1 MNEPRATARQAYSG
15 WGGWFPAVT
24 KWVSAQRV
32 ADDEPIAPE
41 EDPEAALEALAEGSA
56 PESPARRRRLA
67 RAALF
72 AVRDARRSARIG
84 IGLGV
89 AALALAIGV
98 GVLSLSRDGDDDPA
112 GGSAVTEDIV
122 AKARPGTVYI
132 RSRGVGQE
140 AAGTGVLV
148 DAEEGLVLT
157 NFHVIALGPD
167 LQAGTP
173 DRLDDAEVRAAA
185 PCEDLALLHV
195 EGLGGRSAIPL
206 GRQSDVQQG
215 DQVVALGYPA
225 SASGGRSLTSTAGV
239 VSSVRTPLRQP
250 APDQPRFSNLVQ
262 TDAALGPGNS
272 GGPLVGAGGRLVGI
286 NTILFT
292 GSVEQP
298 GGDQGYAIGVDR
310 VRELLSEFREG
321 RSRAWFGAGLLT
333 PPPGILRR
341 QGLPAGM
348 LVTGAQDGTTAERLR
363 LEEVLLTEIDGKRV
377 KSSLASY
384 CRAVGDIQSG
394 EELDMTVLTGP
405 GGKRQTVSVEFD

>member
-1 MNEPRATARQAYSG
+1 
-15 WGGWFPAVT
+15 
-24 KWVSAQRV
+24 V

-89 AALALAIGV
+89 AALLLALGV
-98 GVLSLSRDGDDDPA
+98 GVLALSRNGDEDAPA
-112 GGSAVTEDIV
+112 NAAAVTEDIV

-132 RSRGVGQE
+132 RSRGIGQE
-140 AAGTGVLV
+140 ASGTGVIV
-148 DAEEGLVLT
+148 DAGEGLVLT
-157 NFHVIALGPD
+157 NFHVVALGPD

-173 DRLDDAEVRAAA
+173 QRLDDAEVLAAA

-195 EGLGGRSAIPL
+195 EGLEDRRAIPL
-206 GRQSDVQQG
+206 GRQADVQQG

-225 SASGGRSLTSTAGV
+225 SASGGQLLTSTAGV
-239 VSSVRTPLRQP
+239 VSSVRTPLRIP
-250 APDQPRFSNLVQ
+250 APDQPHFTNLVQ
-262 TDAALGPGNS
+262 TDAALGAGNS

-292 GSVEQP
+292 GSADQP
-298 GGDQGYAIGVDR
+298 GSDQGYAIGVDT
-310 VRELLSEFREG
+310 VRDVLSDFRQG

-341 QGLPAGM
+341 QGLPPGM

-363 LEEVLLTEIDGKRV
+363 LEEVLLTAVGGRPV
-377 KSSLASY
+377 RSSLASY
-384 CRAVGDIQSG
+384 CKAVGDVQSG
-394 EELDMTVLTGP
+394 DELDMTVLTGP

>member
-1 MNEPRATARQAYSG
+1 
-15 WGGWFPAVT
+15 
-24 KWVSAQRV
+24 V

-89 AALALAIGV
+89 VATLLALGV
-98 GVLSLSRDGDDDPA
+98 GVLALSRGNGTAPA
-112 GGSAVTEDIV
+112 PAVADTQQIV
-122 AKARPGTVYI
+122 ARARPGTVYV
-132 RSRGVGQE
+132 RARGIGRE
-140 AAGTGVLV
+140 ASGTGVIV
-148 DAEEGLVLT
+148 DAQQGLVLT
-157 NFHVIALGPD
+157 NFHVIALGGE

-173 DRLDDAEVRAAA
+173 QSLGDAEVRAAA

-195 EGLGGRSAIPL
+195 QGLEDRRSIPL
-206 GRQSDVQQG
+206 GRQADIRQG

-239 VSSVRTPLRQP
+239 VSSVNTPLRIP
-250 APDQPRFSNLVQ
+250 VPDQPHFTNLVQ

-286 NTILFT
+286 NTILFA
-292 GSVEQP
+292 GSPDQP

-310 VRELLSEFREG
+310 IREVLADFRDG

-333 PPPGILRR
+333 PPPGVLRR
-341 QGLPAGM
+341 QGLPPGM
-348 LVTGAQDGTTAERLR
+348 LVTAAQDGTTAAKLR
-363 LEEVLLTEIDGKRV
+363 LEEVLLTAIDGRRV
-377 KSSLASY
+377 GSSLAGY
-384 CRAVGDIQSG
+384 CRAVGDVQSG
-394 EELDMTVLTGP
+394 DTLDLTVLV
-405 GGKRQTVSVEFD
+405 GGGRKPQTLSVEFD

>member
-1 MNEPRATARQAYSG
+1 VAA
-15 WGGWFPAVT
+15 
-24 KWVSAQRV
+24 KWVSEPRV

-41 EDPEAALEALAEGSA
+41 DDPEAALEALAEGPA

-89 AALALAIGV
+89 AALLLALGV
-98 GVLSLSRDGDDDPA
+98 GVLALSGNGDDDQPA
-112 GGSAVTEDIV
+112 DAVTEDIV
-122 AKARPGTVYI
+122 SSARPGTVYI
-132 RSRGVGQE
+132 RARGVGQE

-173 DRLDDAEVRAAA
+173 QRLDDAEVEAAA

-195 EGLGGRSAIPL
+195 EGLEDRTAIPL
-206 GRQSDVQQG
+206 GRQADVHQG

-225 SASGGRSLTSTAGV
+225 SASGGTSLTSTAGV
-239 VSSVRTPLRQP
+239 VSSVRTPLRLP
-250 APDQPRFSNLVQ
+250 APDQPRLTNLVQ

-292 GSVEQP
+292 GSADQP
-298 GGDQGYAIGVDR
+298 ASDQGYAIGVDT
-310 VRELLSEFREG
+310 VREVLSDFREG

-333 PPPGILRR
+333 PPPGVLRR
-341 QGLPAGM
+341 QGLPDGM
-348 LVTGAQDGTTAERLR
+348 LVTGAQDGTPAEELR
-363 LEEVLLTEIDGKRV
+363 LEEVLLTEIGGKRV
-377 KSSLASY
+377 GSSLASY
-384 CRAVGDIQSG
+384 CRAVGDVQSG
-394 EELDMTVLTGP
+394 DELDMTVLTGP